1 MGSTIK
7 TGILGFTEIHELI
20 EDGVIEFANH
30 NSVNSNSLNVTLGN
44 KFLAEQRCPASIGG
58 LHYDSLEFSKRESP
72 HYVEIHGGIHLGP
85 GAFCLA
91 SLVEKVNLPN
101 NMICHVMLR
110 SSAAR
115 MGLEHSYAGF
125 GDSGYSG
132 HLTLELKN
140 FLQYHSIHLRG
151 GDQICQ
157 LVFQR
162 GYPVPDDRTYGA
174 TGAKYSGDVGPQTI
188 KKEHGTV

>member
-1 MGSTIK
+1 MDSTIK

-20 EDGVIEFANH
+20 DQGVIEFANRD
-30 NSVNSNSLNVTLGN
+30 SVNSNSLNVTLGN
-44 KFLAEQRCPASIGG
+44 QFLAEARCPTSVGG
-58 LHYDSLEFSKRESP
+58 IHYDSLEFSKRQSP
-72 HYVEIHGGIHLGP
+72 LYTMVEGGIHLGP

-101 NMICHVMLR
+101 DMVCHVMLR

-132 HLTLELKN
+132 HLTLELKS
-140 FLQYHSIHLRG
+140 FLQYHTIHLRG
-151 GDQICQ
+151 GDQVCQ

-162 GYPVPDDRTYGA
+162 GYMVPHDQTYAA
-174 TGAKYSGDVGPQTI
+174 TGAKYSGDTGPQPI
-188 KKEHGTV
+188 KKEHSQ

>member
-1 MGSTIK
+1 MDKTSM

-20 EDGVIEFANH
+20 DQGVIEFANRD
-30 NSVNSNSLNVTLGN
+30 SVNSNSLNVTLGN
-44 KFLAEQRCPASIGG
+44 LFLAEQRCPTSVGGIHYESI
-58 LHYDSLEFSKRESP
+58 EFSQRQSP
-72 HYVEIHGGIHLGP
+72 RFMSLNGGIHLGP

-101 NMICHVMLR
+101 DLVCHVMLR

-140 FLQYHSIHLRG
+140 FLQYHTIHLRG
-151 GDQICQ
+151 GDQVCQ

-162 GYPVPDDRTYGA
+162 GYMVPHDQTYA
-174 TGAKYSGDVGPQTI
+174 VTGAKYSGDTGPQPI
-188 KKEHGTV
+188 KKEHSQ